1 MFSYDRQPR
10 IVRLGFQ
17 ATKQAQRAAN
27 QVGRRM
33 LGLASGEVKA
43 KDQTF
48 VFYGAA
54 KLTNKTKG
62 MPGK

>member
-1 MFSYDRQPR
+1 
-10 IVRLGFQ
+10 VRLGFQ